1 MSIFDLHSTV
11 HADYRDFVWS
21 FFTVVD
27 GRARRGLHRA
37 DFSLFTGEK
46 LLILSF

>member
-1 MSIFDLHSTV
+1 MSIFEPHSTV

-27 GRARRGLHRA
+27 GRVRARATPG
-37 DFSLFTGEK
+37 
-46 LLILSF
+46 